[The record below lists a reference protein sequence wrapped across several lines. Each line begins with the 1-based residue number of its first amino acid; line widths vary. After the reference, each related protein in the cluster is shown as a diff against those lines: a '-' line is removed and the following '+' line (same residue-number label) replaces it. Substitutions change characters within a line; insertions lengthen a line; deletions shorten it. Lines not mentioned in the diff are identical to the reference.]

1 MLKIILN
8 KNNSFFIILLFFL
21 NFLYFSMIEVK
32 AQNNRQETYK
42 QLNLFG
48 DVFQRVQEQ
57 YVEEITDKELIES
70 AISGMLQSLD
80 PHSSYL
86 SPESYK
92 DMQVK
97 TKGAF
102 GGLGIEITMED
113 GFVKVVSPIDDTP
126 AANAGMKS
134 GDLIIGIDG
143 ESIKG
148 LTINEAV
155 SKLRG
160 PIKSKVT
167 ITVVRE
173 DKDPFEIEIIR
184 DIIKIRSVK
193 HEIIN
198 NIGYVRLTTF
208 SDTTTSGMEKSVKE
222 IKKELGDKFQGLILD
237 LRNNPGGLLN
247 QSISVTDSFLNQG
260 EIVSTQG
267 RKSDDTSRIFA
278 KKGDIIDGK
287 PLIVLINS
295 GSASASEIVAGKG
308 DIIDGK
314 PLIVLINSGSASAS
328 EIVAGALK
336 DHARAIIVGTR
347 SFGKGSVQ
355 SIIPLAGNGAM
366 RLTTARYYT
375 PSGVSIQAKGI
386 EPDIKVEAGITEL
399 KKEKIENR
407 REENL
412 RGALDKKDNKTKAK
426 ENEKPK
432 ISPVE
437 KLLQDNQI
445 SRGVDLIKGI
455 HLFSNNSKNTSTV
468 NYNQLDKFNKNNT
481 ARNQ

>member
-1 MLKIILN
+1 MLKIKLN
-8 KNNSFFIILLFFL
+8 KNHSFFIALLFFSIFFVSID
-21 NFLYFSMIEVK
+21 NVS

-97 TKGAF
+97 TKGTF
-102 GGLGIEITMED
+102 GGLGIEITMEG

-126 AANAGMKS
+126 AANAGMQP
-134 GDLIIGIDG
+134 GDLIIGING

-155 SKLRG
+155 SRLRG
-160 PIKSKVT
+160 PVKSKIT
-167 ITVVRE
+167 ITVVRGE
-173 DKDPFEIEIIR
+173 KDPFDVEIIR
-184 DIIKIRSVK
+184 DVIKIRSVK

-208 SDTTTSGMEKSVKE
+208 SDTTTSGMEKSINE

-247 QSISVTDSFLNQG
+247 QSISVTDAFLNQG

-267 RKSDDTSRIFA
+267 RKPDDTSRVFA
-278 KKGDIIDGK
+278 KKGDII
-287 PLIVLINS
+287 N
-295 GSASASEIVAGKG
+295 
-308 DIIDGK
+308 GK

-355 SIIPLAGNGAM
+355 SIIPLPGNGAM

-386 EPDIKVEAGITEL
+386 EPDIKVEAGITDL
-399 KKEKIENR
+399 KKEGLER
-407 REENL
+407 GREENL
-412 RGALDKKDNKTKAK
+412 RGALDKKNSTTKTEDNKKSEIT
-426 ENEKPK
+426 P
-432 ISPVE
+432 SE

-445 SRGVDLIKGI
+445 SRAVDLIRGI
-455 HLFSNNSKNTSTV
+455 HLFSSKVKKTSTAFI
-468 NYNQLDKFNKNNT
+468 NQSININENDT
-481 ARNQ
+481 VRNQ

>member
-1 MLKIILN
+1 MLKIKLN
-8 KNNSFFIILLFFL
+8 KNHSFFIALLFFSIL
-21 NFLYFSMIEVK
+21 FVSLDNVS

-97 TKGAF
+97 TKGTF
-102 GGLGIEITMED
+102 GGLGIEITMEG

-126 AANAGMKS
+126 AANAGMQP
-134 GDLIIGIDG
+134 GDLIIGING

-155 SKLRG
+155 SRLRG
-160 PIKSKVT
+160 PVKSKIT
-167 ITVVRE
+167 ITVVRGE
-173 DKDPFEIEIIR
+173 KDPFDVEIIR
-184 DIIKIRSVK
+184 DVIKIRSVK

-208 SDTTTSGMEKSVKE
+208 SDTTTSGMENSINE

-247 QSISVTDSFLNQG
+247 QSISVTDAFLNQG

-267 RKSDDTSRIFA
+267 RKSDDTSRVFA
-278 KKGDIIDGK
+278 KKGDII
-287 PLIVLINS
+287 N
-295 GSASASEIVAGKG
+295 
-308 DIIDGK
+308 GK

-355 SIIPLAGNGAM
+355 SIIPLPGNGAM

-386 EPDIKVEAGITEL
+386 EPDIKVEAGITNL
-399 KKEKIENR
+399 KKEGLER
-407 REENL
+407 GREENL
-412 RGALDKKDNKTKAK
+412 RGALDKKNSTTKTEDNKKSEIT
-426 ENEKPK
+426 P
-432 ISPVE
+432 SE

-445 SRGVDLIKGI
+445 SRAVDLIRGI
-455 HLFSNNSKNTSTV
+455 HLFSNKVKKTSTAFINQSV
-468 NYNQLDKFNKNNT
+468 NINENDT
-481 ARNQ
+481 VRNQ

>member
-1 MLKIILN
+1 MLKIRLN
-8 KNNSFFIILLFFL
+8 KNNSFFIALLFFL
-21 NFLYFSMIEVK
+21 SFLYVSLNSVS

-97 TKGAF
+97 TKGTF
-102 GGLGIEITMED
+102 GGLGIEITMEG

-126 AANAGMKS
+126 AANAGMQP
-134 GDLIIGIDG
+134 GDLIIGING

-148 LTINEAV
+148 LSINEAV
-155 SKLRG
+155 SRLRG
-160 PIKSKVT
+160 PVKSKIT
-167 ITVVRE
+167 ITVVRGQ
-173 DKDPFEIEIIR
+173 KDPFDVEIIR
-184 DIIKIRSVK
+184 DVIKIRSVK

-208 SDTTTSGMEKSVKE
+208 SNTTTTGMEKSINE

-237 LRNNPGGLLN
+237 LRNNPGGLLD
-247 QSISVTDSFLNQG
+247 QSISVTDTFLNQG
-260 EIVSTQG
+260 AIVSTQG
-267 RKSDDTSRIFA
+267 RKADDTSRVFA
-278 KKGDIIDGK
+278 KKGDII
-287 PLIVLINS
+287 N
-295 GSASASEIVAGKG
+295 
-308 DIIDGK
+308 GK

-355 SIIPLAGNGAM
+355 SIIPLPGNGAM

-399 KKEKIENR
+399 KKEELER
-407 REENL
+407 GREENL
-412 RGALDKKDNKTKAK
+412 RGALDKKDSTTKTKDNK
-426 ENEKPK
+426 KSEITP
-432 ISPVE
+432 SE

-445 SRGVDLIKGI
+445 SRAVDLIKGI
-455 HLFSNNSKNTSTV
+455 NLFSNKVKKTSTAFINQSV
-468 NYNQLDKFNKNNT
+468 NINENDT
-481 ARNQ
+481 VRNR

>member
-1 MLKIILN
+1 MIKKKYLCN
-8 KNNSFFIILLFFL
+8 KKFFL
-21 NFLYFSMIEVK
+21 IISLIFSLMFLTLKTVK
-32 AQNNRQETYK
+32 ADTSRQETYK

-57 YVEEITDKELIES
+57 YVEEVTDKKLIES

-86 SPESYK
+86 SADSYK

-97 TKGAF
+97 TKGTF

-113 GFVKVVSPIDDTP
+113 GVVKVVSPIDDTP
-126 AANAGMKS
+126 AAKAGMKS
-134 GDLIIGIDG
+134 GDLIIGING
-143 ESIKG
+143 ESIRG
-148 LTINEAV
+148 LTINESV
-155 SKLRG
+155 SQLRG
-160 PIKSKVT
+160 PVGSKVK
-167 ITVVRE
+167 ITVVR
-173 DKDPFEIEIIR
+173 DQQDPFEIEIKR

-193 HEIIN
+193 HNIIRH
-198 NIGYVRLTTF
+198 IAYVRLTTF
-208 SDTTTSGMEKSVKE
+208 SDTTTSGMEE
-222 IKKELGDKFQGLILD
+222 AIKKIRNETGDKFQGLILY

-247 QSISVTDSFLNQG
+247 QSISVADSFLNQG

-267 RKSDDTSRIFA
+267 RKDEDTSRIFA
-278 KKGDIIDGK
+278 KKGD
-287 PLIVLINS
+287 L
-295 GSASASEIVAGKG
+295 
-308 DIIDGK
+308 IDGK

-336 DHARAIIVGTR
+336 DHSRAIIVGTR

-375 PSGVSIQAKGI
+375 PSGISIQAKGI
-386 EPDIKVEAGITEL
+386 EPDIIVEAGITEL
-399 KKEKIENR
+399 KKENLTNR

-412 RGALDKKDNKTKAK
+412 RGALDKEAK
-426 ENEKPK
+426 ESEVKDKKEKNLT
-432 ISPVE
+432 PVE

-445 SRGVDLIKGI
+445 SRAVDLIRGI
-455 HLFSNNSKNTSTV
+455 NLFSNNVKSTSMAST
-468 NYNQLDKFNKNNT
+468 NKYKIRKMINSASN
-481 ARNQ
+481 

>member
-21 NFLYFSMIEVK
+21 NFLYFAMIEAK

-86 SPESYK
+86 SPEAYK

-160 PIKSKVT
+160 PVKSKVT

-193 HEIIN
+193 HQIIN

-295 GSASASEIVAGKG
+295 GSASASEIVAG
-308 DIIDGK
+308 
-314 PLIVLINSGSASAS
+314 
-328 EIVAGALK
+328 ALK

-399 KKEKIENR
+399 KKEKLENR

-412 RGALDKKDNKTKAK
+412 RGALYKKDNITKTKEDK
-426 ENEKPK
+426 KSK
-432 ISPVE
+432 ISPIE

-455 HLFSNNSKNTSTV
+455 HLFSNKSKSTSTV
-468 NYNQLDKFNKNNT
+468 NHNQLEKFNKNNT

>member
-1 MLKIILN
+1 MIKKIYIYNFDN
-8 KNNSFFIILLFFL
+8 KINIFLAFFL
-21 NFLYFSMIEVK
+21 VFNICLFE
-32 AQNNRQETYK
+32 QNLARAENRQETYK

-57 YVEEITDKELIES
+57 YVEEVTDKKLIES

-97 TKGAF
+97 TKGKF

-113 GFVKVVSPIDDTP
+113 GVVKVVSPIDETP

-134 GDLIIGIDG
+134 GDLIIGING
-143 ESIKG
+143 ESIRG
-148 LTINEAV
+148 LSINDAV
-155 SKLRG
+155 SQLRG
-160 PIKSKVT
+160 PVGSKVV
-167 ITVVRE
+167 ITVVR
-173 DKDPFEIEIIR
+173 DKKDPFEIEIIR
-184 DIIKIRSVK
+184 DVIKIRSVR
-193 HEIIN
+193 HNIIK

-208 SDTTTSGMEKSVKE
+208 SDTTTSGLEKSVDE
-222 IKKELGDKFQGLILD
+222 IKKELGKKFQGLILD

-267 RKSDDTSRIFA
+267 RKDNDTSRIFA

-287 PLIVLINS
+287 PM
-295 GSASASEIVAGKG
+295 
-308 DIIDGK
+308 
-314 PLIVLINSGSASAS
+314 IVLINSGSASAS

-336 DHARAIIVGTR
+336 DHSRAIIVGTR

-375 PSGVSIQAKGI
+375 PSGISIQAKGI
-386 EPDIKVEAGITEL
+386 EPDIVVEAGITEL
-399 KKEKIENR
+399 TKQMPANR

-412 RGALDKKDNKTKAK
+412 RGALDKKEQDTKK
-426 ENEKPK
+426 DSTDKPELT
-432 ISPVE
+432 PVE

-445 SRGVDLIKGI
+445 SRAVDLIRGI
-455 HLFSNNSKNTSTV
+455 NLFSNKKKTTSTAKIIKKPIKNKV
-468 NYNQLDKFNKNNT
+468 SSLSIEYN
-481 ARNQ
+481 

>member
-1 MLKIILN
+1 
-8 KNNSFFIILLFFL
+8 
-21 NFLYFSMIEVK
+21 
-32 AQNNRQETYK
+32 
-42 QLNLFG
+42 
-48 DVFQRVQEQ
+48 VFQRVQEQ

-295 GSASASEIVAGKG
+295 GSASASEIVAG
-308 DIIDGK
+308 
-314 PLIVLINSGSASAS
+314 
-328 EIVAGALK
+328 ALK

>member
-1 MLKIILN
+1 MLKIKLN
-8 KNNSFFIILLFFL
+8 KNHSFFIALLFFSIL
-21 NFLYFSMIEVK
+21 FVSLDNVS

-57 YVEEITDKELIES
+57 YVEEVTDKELIES

-97 TKGAF
+97 TKGTF
-102 GGLGIEITMED
+102 GGLGIEITMEG

-126 AANAGMKS
+126 AANAGMQP
-134 GDLIIGIDG
+134 GDLIIGING

-155 SKLRG
+155 SRLRG
-160 PIKSKVT
+160 PVKSKIT
-167 ITVVRE
+167 ITVVRGE
-173 DKDPFEIEIIR
+173 KDPFDVEIIR
-184 DIIKIRSVK
+184 DVIKIRSVK

-208 SDTTTSGMEKSVKE
+208 SDTTTSGMEKSINE

-247 QSISVTDSFLNQG
+247 QSISVTDAFLNQG

-267 RKSDDTSRIFA
+267 RKPDDTSRVFA
-278 KKGDIIDGK
+278 KKGDII
-287 PLIVLINS
+287 N
-295 GSASASEIVAGKG
+295 
-308 DIIDGK
+308 GK

-355 SIIPLAGNGAM
+355 SIIPLPGNGAM

-386 EPDIKVEAGITEL
+386 EPDIKVEAGITDL
-399 KKEKIENR
+399 KKEGLER
-407 REENL
+407 GREENL
-412 RGALDKKDNKTKAK
+412 RGALDKKNSTTKTEDNKKSEIT
-426 ENEKPK
+426 P
-432 ISPVE
+432 SE

-445 SRGVDLIKGI
+445 SRAVDLIRGI
-455 HLFSNNSKNTSTV
+455 HLFSNKVKKTSTAFINQSV
-468 NYNQLDKFNKNNT
+468 NINENDT
-481 ARNQ
+481 VRNQ

>member
-1 MLKIILN
+1 MLKLMFN
-8 KNNSFFIILLFFL
+8 KNKRFFIILLFFF
-21 NFLYFSMIEVK
+21 NFLFFSTNLVK
-32 AQNNRQETYK
+32 GDNNRQETYK

-57 YVEEITDKELIES
+57 YVDGVSDKELIES

-97 TKGAF
+97 TKGTF
-102 GGLGIEITMED
+102 GGFGIEITMED

-160 PIKSKVT
+160 PVNSKVT
-167 ITVVRE
+167 ITVVR
-173 DKDPFEIEIIR
+173 DKEDPFEIEIVR
-184 DIIKIRSVK
+184 DVIKIRSVK
-193 HEIIN
+193 HEVIN
-198 NIGYVRLTTF
+198 EIGYVRLTTF
-208 SDTTTSGMEKSVKE
+208 SDTTTSGMEKSINE
-222 IKKELGDKFQGLILD
+222 IRKELGNKFQGLILD

-247 QSISVTDSFLNQG
+247 QSISVADSFLDQG

-267 RKSDDTSRIFA
+267 RKEDDTSRIFA
-278 KKGDIIDGK
+278 KKGD
-287 PLIVLINS
+287 L
-295 GSASASEIVAGKG
+295 
-308 DIIDGK
+308 IDGK

-336 DHARAIIVGTR
+336 DHSRAIIVGTR

-355 SIIPLAGNGAM
+355 SIIPLPGNGAM

-375 PSGVSIQAKGI
+375 PSGISIQAKGI
-386 EPDIKVEAGITEL
+386 EPDIKVEAGMTET
-399 KKEKIENR
+399 KKEANQNR

-412 RGALDKKDNKTKAK
+412 RGALDKKELESNEQKNKKSDA
-426 ENEKPK
+426 
-432 ISPVE
+432 SPVE

-445 SRGVDLIKGI
+445 SRAVDLIKGI
-455 HLFSNNSKNTSTV
+455 HLFSNKSKNTSTALKD
-468 NYNQLDKFNKNNT
+468 NSNKLRKNNS
-481 ARNQ
+481 ARN

>member
-1 MLKIILN
+1 MNQKI
-8 KNNSFFIILLFFL
+8 FINDMRYNISIFLALFLFFNICL
-21 NFLYFSMIEVK
+21 VE
-32 AQNNRQETYK
+32 QNLARAENRQETYK

-57 YVEEITDKELIES
+57 YVEEVTDKKLIEA

-97 TKGAF
+97 TKGKF

-113 GFVKVVSPIDDTP
+113 GVVKVVSPIDDTP
-126 AANAGMKS
+126 AANAGMRS
-134 GDLIIGIDG
+134 GDLIIGING
-143 ESIKG
+143 ESIRG
-148 LTINEAV
+148 LSINDAV
-155 SKLRG
+155 SQLRG
-160 PIKSKVT
+160 PVGSKVV
-167 ITVVRE
+167 ITVVR
-173 DKDPFEIEIIR
+173 DKKDPFEIEIIR
-184 DIIKIRSVK
+184 DVIKIKSVRHNIIK
-193 HEIIN
+193 

-208 SDTTTSGMEKSVKE
+208 SDTTTSGLEKSVDE
-222 IKKELGDKFQGLILD
+222 IKKKLEEKFQGLILD

-247 QSISVTDSFLNQG
+247 QSISVTDAFLNQG

-267 RKSDDTSRIFA
+267 RKDDDTSRIFS

-287 PLIVLINS
+287 PM
-295 GSASASEIVAGKG
+295 
-308 DIIDGK
+308 
-314 PLIVLINSGSASAS
+314 IVLINSGSASAS

-336 DHARAIIVGTR
+336 DHSRAIIVGTR

-355 SIIPLAGNGAM
+355 SIIPLSGNGAM

-386 EPDIKVEAGITEL
+386 EPDIIVEAGITEVNKQL
-399 KKEKIENR
+399 PENR

-412 RGALDKKDNKTKAK
+412 RGALDKKEKDTKK
-426 ENEKPK
+426 DKDKKPELT
-432 ISPVE
+432 PVE

-445 SRGVDLIKGI
+445 SRAVDLIRGI
-455 HLFSNNSKNTSTV
+455 NLFSNKKKITATA
-468 NYNQLDKFNKNNT
+468 KIIKKPIENKVSSFSN
-481 ARNQ
+481 

>member
-1 MLKIILN
+1 MLKIKLN
-8 KNNSFFIILLFFL
+8 KNHSFFIALLFFSIL
-21 NFLYFSMIEVK
+21 FVSLDNVS

-97 TKGAF
+97 TKGTF
-102 GGLGIEITMED
+102 GGLGIEITMEG

-126 AANAGMKS
+126 AANAGMQP
-134 GDLIIGIDG
+134 GDLIIGING

-155 SKLRG
+155 SRLRG
-160 PIKSKVT
+160 PVKSKIT
-167 ITVVRE
+167 ITVVRGE
-173 DKDPFEIEIIR
+173 KDPFDVEIIR
-184 DIIKIRSVK
+184 DVIKIRSVK

-208 SDTTTSGMEKSVKE
+208 SDTTTSGMENSINE

-247 QSISVTDSFLNQG
+247 QSISVTDAFLNQG

-267 RKSDDTSRIFA
+267 RKADDTSRVFA
-278 KKGDIIDGK
+278 KKGDII
-287 PLIVLINS
+287 N
-295 GSASASEIVAGKG
+295 
-308 DIIDGK
+308 GK

-355 SIIPLAGNGAM
+355 SIIPLPGNGAM

-386 EPDIKVEAGITEL
+386 EPDIKVEAGITDL
-399 KKEKIENR
+399 KKEGLER
-407 REENL
+407 GREENL
-412 RGALDKKDNKTKAK
+412 RGALDKKNSTTKTEDNKKSEIT
-426 ENEKPK
+426 P
-432 ISPVE
+432 SE

-445 SRGVDLIKGI
+445 SRAVDLIRGI
-455 HLFSNNSKNTSTV
+455 HLFSNKVKKTSTAFINQSV
-468 NYNQLDKFNKNNT
+468 NINENDT
-481 ARNQ
+481 VRNQ

>member
-1 MLKIILN
+1 MLKLMFN
-8 KNNSFFIILLFFL
+8 KNKRFFIILLFFF
-21 NFLYFSMIEVK
+21 NFLFFSTNLVK
-32 AQNNRQETYK
+32 GDNNRQETYK

-57 YVEEITDKELIES
+57 YVDGVSDKELIES

-97 TKGAF
+97 TKGTF

-160 PIKSKVT
+160 PVNSKVT
-167 ITVVRE
+167 ITVVR
-173 DKDPFEIEIIR
+173 DKEDPFEIEIVR
-184 DIIKIRSVK
+184 DVIKIRSVK
-193 HEIIN
+193 HEVIN
-198 NIGYVRLTTF
+198 EIGYVRLTTF
-208 SDTTTSGMEKSVKE
+208 SDTTTSGMEKSINE
-222 IKKELGDKFQGLILD
+222 IRKELGDKFQGLILD

-247 QSISVTDSFLNQG
+247 QSISVADSFLDQG

-267 RKSDDTSRIFA
+267 RKEDDTSRIFA
-278 KKGDIIDGK
+278 KKGD
-287 PLIVLINS
+287 L
-295 GSASASEIVAGKG
+295 
-308 DIIDGK
+308 IDGK

-336 DHARAIIVGTR
+336 DHSRAIIVGTR

-355 SIIPLAGNGAM
+355 SIIPLPGNGAM

-386 EPDIKVEAGITEL
+386 EPDIKVEAGMTET
-399 KKEKIENR
+399 KKETNQIR

-412 RGALDKKDNKTKAK
+412 RGALDKKELESNEQKNKKSDA
-426 ENEKPK
+426 
-432 ISPVE
+432 SSVE

-445 SRGVDLIKGI
+445 SRAVDLIKGI
-455 HLFSNNSKNTSTV
+455 HLFSNKSKNTSTALKD
-468 NYNQLDKFNKNNT
+468 NSNKLRKNNS
-481 ARNQ
+481 ARN